1 MSRLVAKSVFFGLVT
16 ACRLAG
22 VPTSFW
28 PSSVKATI
36 DGVVRAPS
44 AFSITFAWPP
54 SITATHEF
62 VVPRSIP
69 ITSFPESFDVVV
81 LHRERVGLGV
91 SLCVRDVGRPQAVF
105 ICTLWQ
111 PQRRTSGRQA
121 AGGRPT
127 TTAELERRPPP
138 GIPVNWH
145 VRKRPR
151 ETIETTLQYIYTR
164 TQ

>member
-1 MSRLVAKSVFFGLVT
+1 MARSFCTCASSKRRPMSRLVAKSVFFGLVT

-69 ITSFPESFDVVV
+69 ITSPTGAELSARTRLAAASWLVAGATSRLVA
-81 LHRERVGLGV
+81 GAA
-91 SLCVRDVGRPQAVF
+91 SRP
-105 ICTLWQ
+105 
-111 PQRRTSGRQA
+111 A
-121 AGGRPT
+121 AGRESRANVDSMKIP
-127 TTAELERRPPP
+127 EPLE
-138 GIPVNWH
+138 
-145 VRKRPR
+145 
-151 ETIETTLQYIYTR
+151 TR
-164 TQ
+164 SRGSGVCEASA